1 MQSHMNS
8 SPILVVE
15 LTSLVYGGDAFG
27 RLPDGRAVFVP
38 FALPGERVSVRLVEE
53 KKSYARAELVEV
65 LRPSPER
72 IQPRCRHYGTCGGC
86 HYQHLS
92 YSGQL
97 EAKQAILREQLQR
110 IAGIPDP
117 PVGATVASP
126 QAWTY
131 RNHVQFH
138 QTESG
143 ALGFHRAGSEH
154 TFALEECYLPEAS
167 LGTIWPQLE
176 FEPLASL
183 ERIGLRLGAGDDAQ
197 LILESS
203 LPDTPELSV
212 EELPLSVVHLSPW
225 GALVLAGSGS
235 VEIDIMGRTFRV
247 SAGSFFQANTP
258 VAEAMVAHLLEILPL
273 HKQMTVL
280 ELYCGVGLFSA
291 FLAERVGRLVGVE
304 VSSYSCAD
312 FEANLDEFE
321 NVELYEAPAEQVIGA
336 VDLHPQV
343 ILVDPPRAGL
353 GRDVAE
359 GIAAMQPE
367 RIAYVSCDPATL
379 ARDGTAFLKAG
390 YVLRQV
396 TPFDAFPQTYHIESI
411 SLWEREESRE

>member
-1 MQSHMNS
+1 MNS
-8 SPILVVE
+8 SPILEIE

-38 FALPGERVSVRLVEE
+38 FALPGERVAVRLVEE
-53 KKSYARAELVEV
+53 RKRYARAELVDV
-65 LRPSPER
+65 LRPSEQR
-72 IQPRCRHYGTCGGC
+72 ELPRCQHYGVCGGC

-92 YSGQL
+92 YAGQL
-97 EAKQAILREQLQR
+97 AAKQAILREQLQR

-117 PVGATVASP
+117 PVAATVPSP
-126 QAWTY
+126 LPWAY

-143 ALGFHRAGSEH
+143 ALGFHKALSEQV
-154 TFALEECYLPEAS
+154 FELKECHLPETV
-167 LGTIWPQLE
+167 LGTLWPQLD
-176 FEPLASL
+176 FERLPGL
-183 ERIGLRLGAGDDAQ
+183 ERIGLRLGAGEDAQ

-225 GALVLAGSGS
+225 GALVLAGSQS
-235 VEIDIMGRTFRV
+235 LEIDVLGRSFRV

-258 VAEAMVAHLLEILPL
+258 VAESMVAHLLDILPL
-273 HKQMTVL
+273 EPHMTVL

-291 FLAERVGRLVGVE
+291 FLAEGVGRLVGVE
-304 VSSYSCAD
+304 LSPSSCAD

-321 NVELYEAPAEQVIGA
+321 NVELYEASAEQVIGA
-336 VDLHPQV
+336 LDLQPQIV
-343 ILVDPPRAGL
+343 LVDPPRAGL
-353 GRDVAE
+353 GKEVAE
-359 GIAAMQPE
+359 AIAAMRPE

-379 ARDGTAFLKAG
+379 ARDGTAFLAAG
-390 YVLRQV
+390 YRLARI

-411 SLWEREESRE
+411 SLWERGVE